1 MSLSAAVW
9 DPIVGDAI
17 LARFDGENLVPLT
30 PDDADR
36 LRLYCPYW

>member
-17 LARFDGENLVPLT
+17 LARFYGDKLVPLT
-30 PDDADR
+30 PDDADQVR
-36 LRLYCPYW
+36 RHFS